1 MSVEDLEASP
11 QPIQA
16 LIDEGFRAVK
26 VAAGDNISAALDSE
40 GRLRVWGSFRVS
52 RFLGYPDQHF
62 NTFQLSLSG

>member
-16 LIDEGFRAVK
+16 LIDDGFRAVK
-26 VAAGDNISAALDSE
+26 VAAGDNVSAALDSE

-52 RFLGYPDQHF
+52 INF
-62 NTFQLSLSG
+62 